1 MCRAQKSKLIL
12 KIKYIM
18 LLEQLYYMYYNTTPK
33 SAPKRSI
40 VMCFHPRALDKKEGD
55 VDQKLD
61 ETTISMTQL

>member
-1 MCRAQKSKLIL
+1 
-12 KIKYIM
+12 M